1 MFKVKHRTMNGK
13 MSKWLENQTNKA
25 DNTNCWHGC
34 GTTGALIPFIAD
46 GNEKWYKP
54 LWKIVW
60 KFLT

>member
-1 MFKVKHRTMNGK
+1 MNGK